1 VSTNEDKLI
10 SEEETPKSADTAKES
25 EQLSSSEDPGTTED
39 HPEPA
44 DEAKDSGKPDESDEN
59 NLQDQA
65 AIDSEA
71 EQTESKQDSEVK
83 ESSEP
88 DSTNEDEKNVA
99 YFRQLVDQAK
109 ELIPQTDWA
118 FVTVEFENL
127 INKWSEGP
135 ETDNEEVGELYNELI
150 SLKDEFHER
159 KNAHYEELNRQR
171 QENLNKKKELLTQLS
186 EIVKEERWSDT
197 KQVKQIK
204 NKWESIHALPK
215 GEGEN
220 LDSKFQE
227 LIGEFEDHKV
237 DRLVQKRQKEEDNL
251 VIKLVILDKMEA
263 LVNKLDK
270 TTNFKAVS
278 DDFEDLL
285 KQWRKVGRVPVEK
298 NEEIWDRYNKAQ
310 DDFNSARF
318 KFDKKYR
325 QKIEKYLKKKKA
337 LIEEAEALVDAK
349 NLANAARKV
358 NKLHRAWKKTGNL
371 PQKDENELWD
381 KFKAATDAFNQ
392 KKSDNMDLLR
402 KQEDQN
408 LEKKHELIEQ
418 AEALKE
424 QDIEDWNA
432 AHQKMQSYMDKWK
445 NIGPVPRNKSRKIWK
460 KFKGVMDEFYDKR
473 REHMKEVRGDQKE
486 NLEKKKEIIEKLREL
501 GSHEDPAAAVEEAK
515 KLQEEFKNIG
525 YVPIKQK
532 NKTWKQ
538 YREAC
543 DVIYDRFRA
552 LGSDL
557 GKVRELAAEG
567 IDPKVRKDIIKK
579 EKEVAKLRK
588 QISRTEEEVLQHKEA
603 KTYFKPTNK
612 GKGLRQELQDKI
624 DKGEALIEENKKKLK
639 KLIKDID
646 LLRQEGSNDE

>member
-10 SEEETPKSADTAKES
+10 SEEEEQTPKSANTAEES
-25 EQLSSSEDPGTTED
+25 EQLSNSEESSISEEQTGSVDEVKDTGETDENEEQEQASGVGEA
-39 HPEPA
+39 EPA
-44 DEAKDSGKPDESDEN
+44 N
-59 NLQDQA
+59 
-65 AIDSEA
+65 
-71 EQTESKQDSEVK
+71 SKQDQPGK
-83 ESSEP
+83 EPAEPASS
-88 DSTNEDEKNVA
+88 NEDQENLSYYRK
-99 YFRQLVDQAK
+99 LVDQAK

-127 INKWSEGP
+127 VNKWSEGP
-135 ETDNEEVGELYNELI
+135 ETDSDEVGKLYKKLL

-171 QENLNKKKELLTQLS
+171 QENLTKKKELLNQLS
-186 EIVKEERWSDT
+186 EIVKQERWSDT

-215 GEGEN
+215 GEGEK
-220 LDSKFQE
+220 LESKFQE
-227 LIGEFEDHKV
+227 LVDEFEDHKV

-251 VIKLVILDKMEA
+251 VIKLVILDKMET
-263 LVNKLDK
+263 LVKKLDE
-270 TTNFKAVS
+270 TTNFKIVS
-278 DDFEDLL
+278 DEFEDLL

-318 KFDKKYR
+318 KYDKKYR
-325 QKIEKYLKKKKA
+325 KKIEKYLKKKKA
-337 LIEEAEALVDAK
+337 LIEEAEALIDAK

-392 KKSDNMDLLR
+392 KKSENMDLLR
-402 KQEDQN
+402 KQEDLN
-408 LEKKHELIEQ
+408 LEKKYELIEQ
-418 AEALKE
+418 AEALRDQE
-424 QDIEDWNA
+424 IEDWNA

-486 NLEKKKEIIEKLREL
+486 NLEKKKEIIKKLREL

-567 IDPKVRKDIIKK
+567 IDPKVRQDIIKK
-579 EKEVAKLRK
+579 EKEVNKLRK

-639 KLIKDID
+639 KLIKEID
-646 LLRQEGSNDE
+646 LLRQEGSEDE